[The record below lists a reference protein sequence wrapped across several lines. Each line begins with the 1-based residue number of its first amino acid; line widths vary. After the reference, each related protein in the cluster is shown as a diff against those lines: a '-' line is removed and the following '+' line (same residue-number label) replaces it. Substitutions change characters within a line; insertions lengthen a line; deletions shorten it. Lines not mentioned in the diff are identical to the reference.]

1 MEASQTAKAVCYI
14 ICILEDTY
22 IVSLQFYSDPELIR
36 VEVGILED
44 FFKCLLIL

>member
-1 MEASQTAKAVCYI
+1 METSQTTKATCYVT
-14 ICILEDTY
+14 CLLGDTY

-36 VEVGILED
+36 VEVCILEH